1 MMAAAERLNL
11 RDLDAGALRAAVA
24 RYGVDA
30 VVAGRIFSRVHRHG
44 AVTLDQVAGL
54 SRAARL
60 GLERDLEFPDLEVV
74 ERRQA
79 ADGFVKYLFRL
90 PDGPAIEA
98 VRLPLPD
105 PADARALKQRR
116 KQGQAA
122 ALEALPVGRYVVC
135 VSSQAGCALACDFC
149 ATGRLGAIRSL
160 RTWEILAQVRHVA
173 AESDRPVRG
182 VVFMGMGEPFLNYD
196 HVLRAASILCEPAG
210 MAISAKAIT
219 ISTAGV
225 VPMIRRFTAEGHRF
239 RLIVS
244 LGAPTSE
251 DRLPLMPIERRWPLP
266 ELMDAVRA
274 HGASRGSRVTLA
286 YVGIGGRN
294 LSRQHARQL
303 VALTQGLR
311 VRISLIAVQ
320 DDSGRY
326 ASPSEEEVATFRDEM
341 SKAGIPVVRRYSGGG
356 EIGAACGT
364 LSASQKGGELVAL
377 ARSKGPPLLEDVP

>member
-1 MMAAAERLNL
+1 MPAPVRLNL
-11 RDLDAGALRAAVA
+11 RDLDVASLRDAVA
-24 RYGVDA
+24 PYGVDE
-30 VVAGRIFSRVHRHG
+30 VVARRIFARVHRHG
-44 AVTLDQVAGL
+44 ASTLEGVVGL
-54 SRAARL
+54 GREARERL
-60 GLERDLEFPDLEVV
+60 ARDLEFPELELI

-90 PDGPAIEA
+90 PDGPSIEA
-98 VRLPLPD
+98 VRIPLPD
-105 PADARALKQRR
+105 PEDARALKLRR
-116 KQGQAA
+116 KQGQAGP
-122 ALEALPVGRYVVC
+122 LEALPAAKYVIC

-160 RTWEILAQVRHVA
+160 RTWEILAQIRQVA
-173 AESDRPVRG
+173 AEAEHPVRG

-196 HVLRAASILCEPAG
+196 NVLRAANILCEPAG

-244 LGAPTSE
+244 LGAPSSG

-274 HGASRGSRVTLA
+274 YAANLGGRVTLA
-286 YVGIGGRN
+286 YVGIGGSN
-294 LSRQHARQL
+294 LTPAHARQL
-303 VALTQGLR
+303 IALTEGLR
-311 VRISLIAVQ
+311 VKISLIDVSDETGQ
-320 DDSGRY
+320 Y
-326 ASPSEEEVATFRDEM
+326 QPPSEAEVAAFRDEM
-341 SKAGIPVVRRYSGGG
+341 SEAGIPVVRRYSGGR

-364 LSASQKGGELVAL
+364 LSANRKGGELVQL
-377 ARSKGPPLLEDVP
+377 GPSARAGV